1 MRKHVNHEGFTLIE
15 LLTVIAIIGILATIL
30 VPVVGKI
37 RENARRTVDASNLR
51 QIVQASLTYA
61 SDNNE
66 ALPPRNLDPTPGANF
81 ARPTGAAA
89 LTTTVHL
96 YAAALAQYGGLPDA
110 GLWVSQSDDGA
121 AANPAVSTVLNATRS
136 DFGPNFANAVLSYQV
151 VAGLKAKAGTNVPVV
166 VTRGIQA
173 AAPFGWFASPTGTYG
188 TDGGHIGFLGG
199 QVAFYRS
206 VSGTTQLLRA
216 NGANAGQSTQN
227 ILEAIPTT
235 ATLLAVA
242 GAGVPGQA
250 NGDGL

>member
-1 MRKHVNHEGFTLIE
+1 MRNTASREGFTLIE

-81 ARPTGAAA
+81 ARSTGAAA
-89 LTTTVHL
+89 TTTTVHL

-121 AANPAVSTVLNATRS
+121 APNPPVSTVLNAARD
-136 DFGPNFANAVLSYQV
+136 DFGPNFGNAILSYQV
-151 VAGLKAKAGTNVPVV
+151 VAGLRAKAGANVPVV

-173 AAPFGWFASPTGTYG
+173 AAPYGWGASPTGTYG
-188 TDGGHIGFLGG
+188 TDGGNVGFLGG
-199 QVAFYRS
+199 QVVFYRS
-206 VSGTTQLLRA
+206 IAGNTQLLRA
-216 NGANAGQSTQN
+216 NGAAAGQPTQN
-227 ILEAIPTT
+227 IREAIPTS

-242 GAGVPGQA
+242 GAGVAGQSS
-250 NGDGL
+250 GDGL

>member
-1 MRKHVNHEGFTLIE
+1 
-15 LLTVIAIIGILATIL
+15 
-30 VPVVGKI
+30 VVGKI

-89 LTTTVHL
+89 STTTVHL
-96 YAAALAQYGGLPDA
+96 YAAALAQYGGLTDA

-121 AANPAVSTVLNATRS
+121 AANLPVSAVLNAART
-136 DFGPNFANAVLSYQV
+136 DFGPNFGTAVLSYQV
-151 VAGLKAKAGTNVPVV
+151 VAGLRARAGANVPVV
-166 VTRGIQA
+166 VTRGVQTD
-173 AAPFGWFASPTGTYG
+173 APFGWVASPTGTYS

-199 QVAFYRS
+199 QVAFYRAIA
-206 VSGTTQLLRA
+206 GNTQLVRA
-216 NGANAGQSTQN
+216 NGANAGQPTQN
-227 ILEAIPTT
+227 LREAIPAT

-242 GAGVPGQA
+242 GAGIPGQA
-250 NGDGL
+250 SGDGL